1 MVMINPE
8 DTSAFLKYSPTET
21 LMPQPETLEIS
32 KQKSKLIIGI
42 PREVTFQ
49 ENRIALV
56 PEAVGLLVQKGHRI
70 LIESEA
76 GKIAHFPNIE
86 FSEMGGEIVSTAEE
100 VYQADIIL
108 KVASPTS
115 EEISLLKTHQTIISS
130 VQLSSFKEDAF
141 RQMMAK
147 KITAISFE
155 NIKDK
160 TGQHPVIRAMSE
172 IAGNTSIILAAEYLS
187 NLEYGKGIMLGGF
200 SGITPTEV
208 VIIGAGT
215 VGEFAARAA
224 MGMGALVKIFDDSI
238 YKLRR
243 LQASFNNRIFTSI
256 LHPQILLQSLK
267 NADVVIGALRVSD
280 GKTSVVVT
288 EEMVKSMKKGSVLI
302 DVSIDQG
309 GCFETSHLTNHS
321 NPIFEKFGVTHYC
334 VPNIASKVP
343 HTASFAFSNFFAP
356 TLLKTGEEGGIEN
369 LFRTDY
375 GLRQG
380 VYLYNGVLTNKYMGD
395 YFHIPSQDIDLLMAA
410 MH

>member
-1 MVMINPE
+1 MINPE

-86 FSEMGGEIVSTAEE
+86 YSEMGGEIVSTSEE

-130 VQLSSFKEDAF
+130 VQLSSFEEDAF
-141 RQMMAK
+141 RQMIAK

-215 VGEFAARAA
+215 VGEYAARAA

-267 NADVVIGALRVSD
+267 NADVVIGAIRVSD
-280 GKTSVVVT
+280 GKTSVIVT

-321 NPIFEKFGVTHYC
+321 DPIFEKFGVTHYC

-356 TLLKTGEEGGIEN
+356 TLLRTGEEGGIEN
-369 LFRTDY
+369 LLRIDY
-375 GLRQG
+375 GFRQG
-380 VYLYNGVLTNKYMGD
+380 VYLYNGILTNKYMGN

>member
-1 MVMINPE
+1 MINPE

-42 PREVTFQ
+42 PKEVTFQ

-76 GKIAHFPNIE
+76 GKIAHFLNIE

-108 KVASPTS
+108 KVAPPTS

>member
-21 LMPQPETLEIS
+21 LMPQPETLELS

-42 PREVTFQ
+42 PKEVTFQ

-56 PEAVGLLVQKGHRI
+56 PEAVGLLAQKGHRI

-76 GKIAHFPNIE
+76 GKIAHFPDTE

-108 KVASPTS
+108 KVAPPTS

-130 VQLSSFKEDAF
+130 VQLSSFEEDAF
-141 RQMMAK
+141 RQMIAK

-215 VGEFAARAA
+215 VGEYAARAA

-267 NADVVIGALRVSD
+267 NADVVIGAIRVSD
-280 GKTSVVVT
+280 GKTSVIVT

-321 NPIFEKFGVTHYC
+321 DPIFEKFGVTHYC

-356 TLLKTGEEGGIEN
+356 TLLRTGEEGGIEN
-369 LFRTDY
+369 LLRIDY
-375 GLRQG
+375 GFRQG
-380 VYLYNGVLTNKYMGD
+380 VYLYNGILTNKYMGN

>member
-86 FSEMGGEIVSTAEE
+86 YSEMGGEIVSTSEE

-280 GKTSVVVT
+280 GKTSMVVT